1 MFKLKPLKEVLAMT
15 KDALQ
20 EALAPIR
27 ARKIRSQAETEMAKL
42 DEKLV
47 TLESQITEEC
57 SKESIN
63 FDSIIR
69 KLDEYGLTERRIK
82 QFKKILTDLFPT
94 D

>member
-20 EALAPIR
+20 TSLAPIR
-27 ARKIRSQAETEMAKL
+27 ARKIKSQAETEMAKL

-47 TLESQITEEC
+47 TLEAQITEEC
-57 SKESIN
+57 AKDDIN
-63 FDSIIR
+63 FDSIIK

-82 QFKKILTDLFPT
+82 QFRKILSDLFPA
-94 D
+94 